1 MALLVTLLLS
11 ACDLWPRELKPLA
24 ESIASQVNGETTAWL
39 LGGDMVAIDV
49 ANAPGYRVPQ
59 SELEA
64 LAGGIA
70 EQAIAY
76 SDAPLESIVVTF
88 HEGAVSDDP
97 EKTREFVFLVTE
109 NRPVLQPSFDFDA
122 SGSLT
127 TGEIQAAMERIEESY
142 DELGKPL
149 APEHRECLVA
159 EMEQRSRDAGDPEKL
174 DPANVEFL
182 GEKSWHGLDAFGK
195 RLFLAQ
201 AITTKALFAC
211 AAR

>member
-1 MALLVTLLLS
+1 MALLITLLVS

-24 ESIASQVNGETTAWL
+24 KSIASQAEGEATAWL

-49 ANAPGYRVPQ
+49 ANSPGYRM
-59 SELEA
+59 SRTELEA
-64 LAGGIA
+64 LAAGIA

-76 SDAPLESIVVTF
+76 SDAPLESILVTF
-88 HEGAVSDDP
+88 HEGAASGDP
-97 EKTREFVFLVTE
+97 EKSREFVFLVTE
-109 NRPVLQPSFDFDA
+109 NRPVLQPTFDFDA
-122 SGSLT
+122 SGPLT
-127 TGEIQAAMERIEESY
+127 ADEIQAAIDRIEESY
-142 DELGKPL
+142 EDLGKPL

-159 EMEQRSRDAGDPEKL
+159 EMEQRARHAGDPETL
-174 DPANVEFL
+174 DPADVEFL

-201 AITTKALFAC
+201 AITSKALFVC